1 MRTIK
6 ELHVLFREA
15 VGDTFFIWRNETGRV
30 VRDEGVL
37 IFFILVP
44 VLYPLLYAFIYT
56 GETVR
61 EVPTVV
67 VDGANTALSRDFA
80 RRADASPDVKVV
92 ARTGNMEEAK
102 ELMRRAK
109 AYGII
114 RIPDDFSRR
123 VSRMQ
128 QVYVGLY
135 CDMSGLL
142 YYKALLSACTDVSL
156 DMNAELQVKW
166 MGNTTVRQDEVS
178 TAPLRYE
185 NVALFNPTNG
195 FACFLIP
202 AVLMLVIQQTML
214 LGVGLINGSARER
227 GTFHTQL
234 VQGKGRGT
242 LRLVLGKALCYLML
256 YALVSVWVLIVVP
269 GLFHLAQIPQATGL
283 LAFMVPYLLACIFFA
298 MTCSVLVHQRET
310 CMLVFVFTSL
320 PLLFISGISWPGVA
334 VPDFWKYVSWLAP
347 STFGI
352 NGFVRINT
360 MGALLEDVAF
370 EYVGLWIQA
379 GVYFLT
385 ACAAYYYMIGESREI
400 ASKRAQTGPAQGVPG
415 GNDLSIKAESLN

>member
-6 ELHVLFREA
+6 ELHILFREA
-15 VGDTFFIWRNETGRV
+15 VSDTFFIWRKEAGRV
-30 VRDEGVL
+30 VRDQGVL

-61 EVPTVV
+61 EVPAVV
-67 VDGANTALSRDFA
+67 VDGANTALSRDFV
-80 RRADASPDVKVV
+80 RRVDASPDVKVV

-102 ELMRRAK
+102 ELMRRTK

-114 RIPDDFSRR
+114 RIPDDFSRK
-123 VSRMQ
+123 VNRMQ
-128 QVYVGLY
+128 QAYVGLY

-142 YYKALLSACTDVSL
+142 YYKALLTACTDVSL
-156 DMNAELQVKW
+156 DMNTELQIKR

-178 TAPLRYE
+178 TAPLLYE
-185 NVALFNPTNG
+185 SVALFNPTNG
-195 FACFLIP
+195 FASFLIP
-202 AVLMLVIQQTML
+202 AVLMLVIQQTLL
-214 LGVGLINGSARER
+214 LGIGLINGSARER
-227 GTFHTQL
+227 ATLHTQL
-234 VQGKGRGT
+234 VQGTGRGT
-242 LRLVLGKALCYLML
+242 VRLVLGKALCYLML

-269 GLFHLAQIPQATGL
+269 QLFHLAQIPQASDL

-298 MTCSVLVHQRET
+298 MTCSILVYQRET
-310 CMLVFVFTSL
+310 CMLIFVFTSL

-360 MGALLEDVAF
+360 MGGFIGGCDIRVCRPVDSGRSIFLDGLCGLLLHDR
-370 EYVGLWIQA
+370 
-379 GVYFLT
+379 
-385 ACAAYYYMIGESREI
+385 REPEN
-400 ASKRAQTGPAQGVPG
+400 R
-415 GNDLSIKAESLN
+415 E